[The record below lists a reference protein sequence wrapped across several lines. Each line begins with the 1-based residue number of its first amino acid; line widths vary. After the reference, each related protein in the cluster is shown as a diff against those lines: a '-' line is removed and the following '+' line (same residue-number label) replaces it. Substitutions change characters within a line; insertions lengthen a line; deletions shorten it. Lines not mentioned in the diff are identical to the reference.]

1 MKRGTITGDKVVA
14 TLLVLAAAAMWGCMS
29 LFIRAL
35 SAAGFSPF
43 EIVAGR
49 MVVGVAVLAAFMG
62 ATDRSKFRVRLR
74 DIWIFAFLGLVGMT
88 LYNFFYIVCINLSGA
103 SVAIVLLYTSPMF
116 VMVIGALAFGERIT
130 LLKVVALA
138 LTFVGCVLVAGV
150 LGGVKIE
157 PLALAAGLAGGFF
170 YATYSIV
177 GRIGL
182 ERYDALTVT
191 FYNFAFCM
199 VGCLALSD
207 VSSMVSTVLADLDVV
222 PWFLGIGIFCAV
234 LPYLAYNRGLQRME
248 AGRAAILATSEVLV
262 AGALGIVVYGE
273 PSNALK
279 LIGMA
284 LILVSVVV
292 VNLKA

>member
-35 SAAGFSPF
+35 TAAGFSPF

-49 MVVGVAVLAAFMG
+49 MVVGVAVLAALMG

-74 DIWIFAFLGLVGMT
+74 DMWIFAFLGLVGMT

-191 FYNFAFCM
+191 FCNFAFCM

-207 VSSMVSTVLADLDVV
+207 VSSMVSTVLADPDVV

-273 PSNALK
+273 PSNVLK